1 MVPVSH
7 FYLQILIM
15 SNDINKQY
23 EARHLADIQKYQ
35 KQIELLY
42 RKVIANIYKEATN
55 LKPKGNTFSITDF
68 PDFNKKVDKILLQFT
83 KDVDLTLVNG
93 VKGQWEL
100 STEKN
105 GAVIH
110 QHYGSSKIS
119 DKVNKIIYNPNT
131 AALEH
136 FISQKTAGLNLSDR
150 VLKYTSQLQ
159 GQIEQNLFA
168 GISEGKSA
176 VAMARDQVSYM
187 QNPEPLFRR
196 VKYITDNGKAKLRL
210 SKPAQKYYSEL
221 GAPGQGVYRSPFKNF
236 MRITRTVTNDGYRQA
251 DMVRYKTLPFVLG
264 YQVNLSNNHPK
275 VDICDSL
282 QGVYPKWFLW
292 LKWHV
297 HCLCYCI
304 AKLATPEEY
313 DRYEQAIL
321 DGTDKNFKFKDVIN
335 TLPVNFVSYVND
347 NAGKMDNWK
356 RKPEWVTNNEIKI

>member
-1 MVPVSH
+1 
-7 FYLQILIM
+7 M
-15 SNDINKQY
+15 SDDINKKY
-23 EARHLADIQKYQ
+23 EAMHLADIQKYQ
-35 KQIELLY
+35 KQIEVLY
-42 RKVIANIYKEATN
+42 RKVIARIYREATN
-55 LKPKGNTFSITDF
+55 LKPKGNTFSINDF
-68 PDFNKKVDKILLQFT
+68 PEFNKKVDNILLAFS
-83 KDVDLTLVNG
+83 KEVNITLING

-110 QHYGSSKIS
+110 QHYGSPKIS
-119 DKVNKIIYNPNT
+119 DTVNKMIYNPNT
-131 AALEH
+131 AALEE
-136 FISQKTAGLNLSDR
+136 FITQKSAGLGLSDR

-168 GISEGKSA
+168 GLSEGKSA
-176 VAMARDQVSYM
+176 NDMARDQVSYM

-196 VKYITDNGKAKLRL
+196 VRYITAKGKSKLRL
-210 SKPAQKYYSEL
+210 SKAAQKYYTEL

-236 MRITRTVTNDGYRQA
+236 MRITRNVTNDSYRQA
-251 DMVRYKTLPFVLG
+251 DMVRYKSLPFVLG

-297 HCLCYCI
+297 NCLCYCI
-304 AKLATPEEY
+304 AKLPSPEEY
-313 DRYEQAIL
+313 DRYETAIFN
-321 DGTDKNFKFKDVIN
+321 GTAKDFKFKDVIN
-335 TLPVNFVSYVND
+335 TVPENFTNYVND

-356 RKPEWVTNNEIKI
+356 RKPDWVTANDVKI